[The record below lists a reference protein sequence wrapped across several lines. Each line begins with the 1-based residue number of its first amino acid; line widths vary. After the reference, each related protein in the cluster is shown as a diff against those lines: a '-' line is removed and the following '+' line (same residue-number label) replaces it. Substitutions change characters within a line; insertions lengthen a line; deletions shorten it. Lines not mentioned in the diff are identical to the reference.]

1 MRANLKRIIIIA
13 AVLMTL
19 LSARLAYIQLAGHEE
34 LSAATR
40 EQSLI
45 SLQGSN
51 TRGIIYDIN
60 GSPLVADS
68 RRYIYIIKK
77 ENFSRK
83 TEERLKNAGAERVN
97 GDNGDYLVYSSE
109 NYRKK
114 TGSELIKEDQA
125 YILEASARYSDKQ
138 AAAHLI
144 GYVNRS
150 DQSGAAGLELMFD
163 EQLSGL
169 NRRLYAVA
177 DVKGSILP
185 GRGLLITSDNYSD
198 SSVKEG
204 IRTTVDREIQEAV
217 ENIIEG
223 QKKDCAVVILNA
235 RTGGVTAMAC
245 TPGFNPNDINEHLD
259 GGDDELVNKATQG
272 EYPPG
277 SVFKIVVA
285 AAALEEGIEKDRAFT
300 CSGGVNVEGIEISC
314 ETGGEGG
321 HGEINME
328 EAFAGSCNSY
338 FIRLGE
344 ELGWERISEAAWEF
358 HLGEKALEGYPQE
371 KSGRLMTEAESR
383 GAAIGNLSIGQG
395 QTLTTPLQVARMTN
409 IIASGGIDRG
419 VHILAE
425 EEEGEER
432 VLSENTAEE
441 LGGMMEKTVK
451 EGTAAPLEMT
461 DEGDNPEAAV
471 KTGTAQYGSG
481 EHSGTHGWITGYA
494 PCEEPEYTITVFVE
508 DGESGTKDSGPVFRD
523 IVRYLKKS
531 GNYSMPTLA

>member
-150 DQSGAAGLELMFD
+150 DQSGA
-163 EQLSGL
+163 
-169 NRRLYAVA
+169 
-177 DVKGSILP
+177 
-185 GRGLLITSDNYSD
+185 
-198 SSVKEG
+198 
-204 IRTTVDREIQEAV
+204 
-217 ENIIEG
+217 
-223 QKKDCAVVILNA
+223 
-235 RTGGVTAMAC
+235 
-245 TPGFNPNDINEHLD
+245 
-259 GGDDELVNKATQG
+259 
-272 EYPPG
+272 
-277 SVFKIVVA
+277 
-285 AAALEEGIEKDRAFT
+285 
-300 CSGGVNVEGIEISC
+300 
-314 ETGGEGG
+314 
-321 HGEINME
+321 
-328 EAFAGSCNSY
+328 
-338 FIRLGE
+338 
-344 ELGWERISEAAWEF
+344 
-358 HLGEKALEGYPQE
+358 
-371 KSGRLMTEAESR
+371 
-383 GAAIGNLSIGQG
+383 
-395 QTLTTPLQVARMTN
+395 
-409 IIASGGIDRG
+409 
-419 VHILAE
+419 
-425 EEEGEER
+425 R
-432 VLSENTAEE
+432 VWS
-441 LGGMMEKTVK
+441 
-451 EGTAAPLEMT
+451 
-461 DEGDNPEAAV
+461 
-471 KTGTAQYGSG
+471 
-481 EHSGTHGWITGYA
+481 
-494 PCEEPEYTITVFVE
+494 
-508 DGESGTKDSGPVFRD
+508 
-523 IVRYLKKS
+523 
-531 GNYSMPTLA
+531 

>member
-259 GGDDELVNKATQG
+259 GGDDELVNKATQ
-272 EYPPG
+272 
-277 SVFKIVVA
+277 
-285 AAALEEGIEKDRAFT
+285 
-300 CSGGVNVEGIEISC
+300 
-314 ETGGEGG
+314 
-321 HGEINME
+321 
-328 EAFAGSCNSY
+328 
-338 FIRLGE
+338 
-344 ELGWERISEAAWEF
+344 
-358 HLGEKALEGYPQE
+358 
-371 KSGRLMTEAESR
+371 
-383 GAAIGNLSIGQG
+383 
-395 QTLTTPLQVARMTN
+395 
-409 IIASGGIDRG
+409 
-419 VHILAE
+419 
-425 EEEGEER
+425 
-432 VLSENTAEE
+432 ENTRRG
-441 LGGMMEKTVK
+441 L
-451 EGTAAPLEMT
+451 
-461 DEGDNPEAAV
+461 
-471 KTGTAQYGSG
+471 
-481 EHSGTHGWITGYA
+481 
-494 PCEEPEYTITVFVE
+494 
-508 DGESGTKDSGPVFRD
+508 
-523 IVRYLKKS
+523 YLKSWWPRQLLRRGLKRTEPLPAAE
-531 GNYSMPTLA
+531 G